1 MLFSVCSHFTGM
13 LYKNSLIIKVADY
26 INVQLWMAKLDPA
39 RFHIGFIKDTTS
51 NLTGNLSLK
60 KVGVQ
65 HSVKCYHIKTTLV
78 IIHSASE
85 RARSKWR
92 QNKESQTLT
101 SEVCAVMCCVH
112 RWQLNP
118 HEKKLA
124 QSKTKNN
131 CYTKTNIMRLK
142 WKQNYRVKA
151 TLTFNCSSDARATV
165 MS

>member
-1 MLFSVCSHFTGM
+1 MLFSVCTHFTGM
-13 LYKNSLIIKVADY
+13 LYKNSRIIKVADY
-26 INVQLWMAKLDPA
+26 INVQPWMVKLDPA
-39 RFHIGFIKDTTS
+39 QFHIGFIKDISS

-65 HSVKCYHIKTTLV
+65 HNVIPTTSKTTLV

-85 RARSKWR
+85 KEWSKTR
-92 QNKESQTLT
+92 LNKGSQTLT

-118 HEKKLA
+118 H

-131 CYTKTNIMRLK
+131 CYTKGNIMRLK

-151 TLTFNCSSDARATV
+151 SLTFNCGSDARATV